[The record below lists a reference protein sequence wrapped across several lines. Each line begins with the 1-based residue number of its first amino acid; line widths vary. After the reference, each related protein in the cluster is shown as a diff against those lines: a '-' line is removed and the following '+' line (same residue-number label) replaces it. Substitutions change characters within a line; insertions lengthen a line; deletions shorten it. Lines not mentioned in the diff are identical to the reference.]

1 MIGQGTQVNYLPDN
15 GFREDS
21 HPTLGG
27 WVLRGASAQVVQ
39 SLTASNGLEG

>member
-1 MIGQGTQVNYLPDN
+1 VNYLPDN
-15 GFREDS
+15 EFREDS

-27 WVLRGASAQVVQ
+27 WVLRGASTRVVQQ